1 MEKDQTKDQAKQKR
15 ANPYDIDDAKRQA
28 LCDAVKGI
36 KPERKKTLVA
46 LVESIRAEI
55 NAARDN
61 GASWE
66 EIATAFNDKLGTHS
80 SGNSLSQVYASI
92 KKRTAESRKGNKP
105 SYEELEAEIAK
116 LRKELADKKQGKK

>member
-1 MEKDQTKDQAKQKR
+1 MGKDQTKDQTKEQTTQKQ
-15 ANPYDIDDAKRQA
+15 ANPYDIDDAKRQD
-28 LCDAVKGI
+28 LCNAVKSI

-61 GASWE
+61 GASWQ
-66 EIATAFNDKLGTHS
+66 EIANAFNDKLGTKS

-92 KKRTAESRKGNKP
+92 KKRTEESRKSGKP
-105 SYEELEAEIAK
+105 SYEELEAEVAK
-116 LRKELADKKQGKK
+116 LRKELGKK